1 MQNPK
6 NQQLNREFLQ
16 SEEWAGFQK
25 AAGNEVFEIKTSA
38 LSSFVIKQKFLG
50 KKTILFVPRGPVG
63 EATEENLKEWLNEI
77 KKLGKKESAAFV
89 HIEPSW
95 AKENEAGKLLKKL
108 GCEKSPKLVN
118 PQITSLL
125 DILLS
130 EEELFKNLSRGM
142 RYNIKYSERH
152 GLKAEIKENANDIN
166 EFLEVF
172 REAKKDLRFKPF
184 PESYY
189 KTMGEKLLGNIA
201 KIISLEYNGKII
213 SSTIFVFY
221 GNRATALHT
230 FALAECKKLKCLS
243 FALWNGILL
252 AKKLGYTEFDFWG
265 SGNHNSG
272 LEGSGQLKKFFNAH
286 EHTYSGPLDCVID
299 KKYYLLW
306 KIYRKLKSK

>member
-1 MQNPK
+1 MQNQNPK
-6 NQQLNREFLQ
+6 QSNREFLQ
-16 SEEWAGFQK
+16 SEEWRDFQK
-25 AAGNEVFEIKTSA
+25 SAGNEVFEIKTNA

-50 KKTILFVPRGPVG
+50 KKTILFVPRGPIG
-63 EATEENLKEWLNEI
+63 EASEENLKEWLNKI
-77 KKLGKKESAAFV
+77 KKLGERERATFI
-89 HIEPSW
+89 HIEPAWVEGS
-95 AKENEAGKLLKKL
+95 EAGEFLKKL
-108 GCEKSPKLVN
+108 GCKKSPKLVN
-118 PQITSLL
+118 PRITSLL
-125 DILLS
+125 DILPS
-130 EEELFKNLSRGM
+130 KEELFKNLSRGM

-152 GLKAEIKENANDIN
+152 GLKVKIKETPTDIN

-172 REAKKDLRFKPF
+172 NGAKENLRFKPF
-184 PESYY
+184 HESYY
-189 KTMGEKLLGNIA
+189 KAMGEKLLGNIA
-201 KIISLEYNGKII
+201 KIISLEYNGEII

-252 AKKLGYTEFDFWG
+252 AKELGYTEFDFWG

-272 LEGSGQLKKFFNAH
+272 LEGSGQLKKYFNAH
-286 EHTYSGPLDCVID
+286 EHVYSDPLDCVID